1 MYPQPSVKGVN
12 NMSDKLLLSAE
23 QAAEMLAIGRSK
35 VFEMMAS
42 GELESF
48 TIGRRRV
55 LPVAGL
61 REFVER
67 QRQGQAEGSHG

>member
-1 MYPQPSVKGVN
+1 MN
-12 NMSDKLLLSAE
+12 DKLLLNAE
-23 QAAEMLAIGRSK
+23 QAADMLAIGRSK
-35 VFEMMAS
+35 IFQMMAS

-67 QRQGQAEGSHG
+67 QRQATAEGGHA

>member
-1 MYPQPSVKGVN
+1 MES
-12 NMSDKLLLSAE
+12 KLLLSAE
-23 QAAEMLAIGRSK
+23 EAADMLAIGRSK

-67 QRQGQAEGSHG
+67 QRQGQEKGEGA